1 MLRLKFRDGGVI
13 IKCMSIKN
21 KKKRRRCSRE
31 DWGEKKRRWQ
41 LPEEQI
47 QTVPTECDMTKKKQ
61 AADS

>member
-21 KKKRRRCSRE
+21 KKK
-31 DWGEKKRRWQ
+31 DGGVPGKIGVKKKRRWQ